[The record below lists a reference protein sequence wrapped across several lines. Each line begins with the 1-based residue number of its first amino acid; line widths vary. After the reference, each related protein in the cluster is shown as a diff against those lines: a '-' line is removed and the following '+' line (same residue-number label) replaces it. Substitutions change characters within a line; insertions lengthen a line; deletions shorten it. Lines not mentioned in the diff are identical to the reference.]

1 MRIIV
6 CEIQSKVIFHF
17 FRMSYP
23 HNIRSK
29 KHDHS
34 MPEIYLLFH
43 SNDHSISHYDISTFK
58 SLLVHLFYIYSRS
71 RYVHF
76 YICVYVKIHLPYFGF
91 SVAHYS
97 VRFRVNTISFR
108 LGVSLIHSWTYL
120 EDTNHCKSPDFS
132 NERFY
137 QRWEIYRV

>member
-6 CEIQSKVIFHF
+6 CEIQSKVISNF
-17 FRMSYP
+17 FRMSYL
-23 HNIRSK
+23 HNIWSK
-29 KHDHS
+29 KRDHS
-34 MPEIYLLFH
+34 IPEIYLLFH

-76 YICVYVKIHLPYFGF
+76 YICVCKNSSSIFCF

-97 VRFRVNTISFR
+97 VRFWVNTISFH
-108 LGVSLIHSWTYL
+108 LSVSLIHSWTYL
-120 EDTNHCKSPDFS
+120 EDTNRCKSPDSS
-132 NERFY
+132 NKRFY
-137 QRWEIYRV
+137 